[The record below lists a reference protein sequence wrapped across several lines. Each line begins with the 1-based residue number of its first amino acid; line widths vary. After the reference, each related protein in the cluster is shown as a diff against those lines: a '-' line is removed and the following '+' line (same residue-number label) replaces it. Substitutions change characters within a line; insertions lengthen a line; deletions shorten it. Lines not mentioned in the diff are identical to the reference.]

1 MDTGNLKIGSCE
13 EFNGKEWE
21 RGDDFNK
28 FFCCWDLNWIP
39 SDIFREIPINVLIL
53 FNFSWFWTGVFWCV
67 LISFYQNWTLR
78 GMNFT

>member
-1 MDTGNLKIGSCE
+1 MDTGNLKTGSCE

-39 SDIFREIPINVLIL
+39 SDIF
-53 FNFSWFWTGVFWCV
+53 
-67 LISFYQNWTLR
+67 
-78 GMNFT
+78 